1 MQLHPSGQRVAV
13 TGEQTI
19 VEALSLAG
27 IETETAC
34 GIGVCGTCQARVVS
48 GIPDHRDNYLTPA
61 EKEQNDRILL
71 CCSRTRSPEIV
82 IELQD

>member
-1 MQLHPSGQRVAV
+1 MVQLHPSGQRLAV

-19 VEALSLAG
+19 VEALNLAG
-27 IETETAC
+27 IDTETAC
-34 GIGVCGTCQARVVS
+34 GIGGTCQARVVR

-61 EKEQNDRILL
+61 EKEQNNRILL
-71 CCSRTRSPEIV
+71 CCSRARAPEIV